1 MLQRLVFLLIVLL
14 IQSSFLFE
22 ISSALQEGK
31 TCILNDNCDAGLH
44 CETCLANNNLRPR
57 CSRTQPINPI
67 SKVKGLPFNKY
78 AWLTTHNSFAR
89 LGQVSKTGSVILAPT
104 NQQDSVTSQLANG
117 VRGFMLDMYDF
128 ENDIWLCHSFDGMCF
143 NFTAFQ
149 PAVNVLR
156 EIQVFLE
163 NNKDEVVTIIIED
176 YVKSPKGLTKVF
188 NAAGLQKFMFPV
200 TRMPKNGG
208 DWPAL
213 DDMIQQNQRLL
224 VFTSDRSKEATEGIA
239 YQWKYMV
246 ENQYGNGGLK
256 VGACPNRAQ
265 SAPMSDKSK
274 SLVLV
279 NHFPDAPD
287 LVVAC
292 RQNSGPLLES
302 IKACYQAAGQRWP
315 NFIAVDFYKRSDGGG
330 APQAV
335 DVSNGN
341 LICGCDNFAACK
353 LVHDDLIELV
363 LSTDLKHI
371 DRKEERQIT
380 YQSLENSR
388 RNEDRKAEDT
398 NQGERS
404 VKPDCTPYLHR
415 QNQTQREAKDP
426 RPRTRPHKAGPR
438 RLPHLIR

>member
-1 MLQRLVFLLIVLL
+1 MFQRLFFLLIV
-14 IQSSFLFE
+14 FLFQASCIFE
-22 ISSALQEGK
+22 ISSALKEGK
-31 TCILNDNCDAGLH
+31 TCILNKNCDAGLH

-57 CSRTQPINPI
+57 CSRIQPINPI

-78 AWLTTHNSFAR
+78 SWLTTHNSFAR
-89 LGQVSKTGSVILAPT
+89 LGEVSKTGSVILAPT
-104 NQQDSVTSQLANG
+104 NQQDSITSQLANG

-128 ENDIWLCHSFDGMCF
+128 ENDVWLCHSFDGTCF

-163 NNKDEVVTIIIED
+163 NNKDEVVTVIIED
-176 YVKSPKGLTKVF
+176 YVKSPKGLTRVF
-188 NAAGLQKFMFPV
+188 DTAGLRKFMFPV

-208 DWPAL
+208 DWPKL
-213 DDMIQQNQRLL
+213 DDMIRQNQRLL

-239 YQWKYMV
+239 YQWKFMV

-256 VGACPNRAQ
+256 AGVCPNRAQ

-274 SLVLV
+274 SLVLA

-287 LVVAC
+287 FVVAC
-292 RQNSGPLLES
+292 KQNSAPLLES

-335 DVSNGN
+335 DVANGN

-353 LVHDDLIELV
+353 ILQANGQCE
-363 LSTDLKHI
+363 
-371 DRKEERQIT
+371 
-380 YQSLENSR
+380 
-388 RNEDRKAEDT
+388 
-398 NQGERS
+398 
-404 VKPDCTPYLHR
+404 
-415 QNQTQREAKDP
+415 
-426 RPRTRPHKAGPR
+426 
-438 RLPHLIR
+438 

>member
-1 MLQRLVFLLIVLL
+1 MEEKSANQPPTFAAFVIIKSFTDTRAHFRLLFVILKMLSETMLQRLVFLLIVLL

-292 RQNSGPLLES
+292 RQNSAPLLES

-353 LVHDDLIELV
+353 A
-363 LSTDLKHI
+363 
-371 DRKEERQIT
+371 
-380 YQSLENSR
+380 N
-388 RNEDRKAEDT
+388 
-398 NQGERS
+398 GE
-404 VKPDCTPYLHR
+404 C
-415 QNQTQREAKDP
+415 
-426 RPRTRPHKAGPR
+426 G
-438 RLPHLIR
+438 

>member
-67 SKVKGLPFNKY
+67 SKVKKGLPFNKY

-128 ENDIWLCHSFDGMCF
+128 ENDIWLCHSFDETCF

-156 EIQVFLE
+156 EIQGFLE

-200 TRMPKNGG
+200 TRMPKIGG
-208 DWPAL
+208 DWPTL

-292 RQNSGPLLES
+292 RQNSAPLLES

-353 LVHDDLIELV
+353 A
-363 LSTDLKHI
+363 
-371 DRKEERQIT
+371 
-380 YQSLENSR
+380 N
-388 RNEDRKAEDT
+388 
-398 NQGERS
+398 GE
-404 VKPDCTPYLHR
+404 C
-415 QNQTQREAKDP
+415 
-426 RPRTRPHKAGPR
+426 G
-438 RLPHLIR
+438 

>member
-1 MLQRLVFLLIVLL
+1 MLQRLFFLLILFL

-22 ISSALQEGK
+22 ISSALKEGK
-31 TCILNDNCDAGLH
+31 TCILNKNCDAGLH

-57 CSRTQPINPI
+57 CSRIQPINPI

-78 AWLTTHNSFAR
+78 SWLTTHNSFAR
-89 LGQVSKTGSVILAPT
+89 LGEVSKTGSVILAPT
-104 NQQDSVTSQLANG
+104 NQQDSVTSQLING

-128 ENDIWLCHSFDGMCF
+128 ENDVWLCHSFDGTCF

-188 NAAGLQKFMFPV
+188 DTAGLRKFMFPV
-200 TRMPKNGG
+200 SRMPKNGG
-208 DWPAL
+208 DWPTL
-213 DDMIQQNQRLL
+213 DDMIRQNQRLL

-239 YQWKYMV
+239 YQWTYMV
-246 ENQYGNGGLK
+246 ENQYGDGGLK
-256 VGACPNRAQ
+256 AGVCPNRAQ

-274 SLVLV
+274 SLVLA

-287 LVVAC
+287 FVVAC
-292 RQNSGPLLES
+292 KQNSAPLLES

-335 DVSNGN
+335 DVANGN

-353 LVHDDLIELV
+353 VSALLHSLLLGKTQLT
-363 LSTDLKHI
+363 LSCLRPGT
-371 DRKEERQIT
+371 
-380 YQSLENSR
+380 SR
-388 RNEDRKAEDT
+388 RFTSPPSLGKLRSTNSGGNATIASIAEFIT
-398 NQGERS
+398 LRIGS
-404 VKPDCTPYLHR
+404 SS
-415 QNQTQREAKDP
+415 
-426 RPRTRPHKAGPR
+426 G
-438 RLPHLIR
+438 

>member
-292 RQNSGPLLES
+292 RQNSAPLLES

-363 LSTDLKHI
+363 LSTDLKLI
-371 DRKEERQIT
+371 DRKEERQRT

-415 QNQTQREAKDP
+415 QNQTQRE
-426 RPRTRPHKAGPR
+426 RPKTPDREQDHTKRVGDDCRT
-438 RLPHLIR
+438 

>member
-292 RQNSGPLLES
+292 RQNSAPLLES

>member
-1 MLQRLVFLLIVLL
+1 
-14 IQSSFLFE
+14 
-22 ISSALQEGK
+22 
-31 TCILNDNCDAGLH
+31 
-44 CETCLANNNLRPR
+44 
-57 CSRTQPINPI
+57 
-67 SKVKGLPFNKY
+67 
-78 AWLTTHNSFAR
+78 
-89 LGQVSKTGSVILAPT
+89 
-104 NQQDSVTSQLANG
+104 
-117 VRGFMLDMYDF
+117 MYDF

-292 RQNSGPLLES
+292 RQNSAPLLES

-353 LVHDDLIELV
+353 CPGYCAWPFHQPLYGPQAPPLIAPNGDVGVDGMIINLATLLVNTV
-363 LSTDLKHI
+363 
-371 DRKEERQIT
+371 
-380 YQSLENSR
+380 
-388 RNEDRKAEDT
+388 T
-398 NQGERS
+398 NQEAVS
-404 VKPDCTPYLHR
+404 TCTGMFGSGAYPGYPGRVLVDKTTGASYNALGLAGRKYLLPAMWDP
-415 QNQTQREAKDP
+415 QTSKCK
-426 RPRTRPHKAGPR
+426 T
-438 RLPHLIR
+438 LV

>member
-1 MLQRLVFLLIVLL
+1 
-14 IQSSFLFE
+14 
-22 ISSALQEGK
+22 
-31 TCILNDNCDAGLH
+31 
-44 CETCLANNNLRPR
+44 
-57 CSRTQPINPI
+57 
-67 SKVKGLPFNKY
+67 
-78 AWLTTHNSFAR
+78 
-89 LGQVSKTGSVILAPT
+89 
-104 NQQDSVTSQLANG
+104 
-117 VRGFMLDMYDF
+117 MYDF